1 MLLIYYFLNPV
12 FWIIPW
18 ILQAFGYYKLLRKL
32 DQDGRY
38 GIIPFIGEWR
48 LSKIYFEKIRT
59 YWHALIMAVI
69 YLAGGFY
76 LRLSHS
82 GGIGQAVGLILIVLA
97 SIVYGIFLI
106 RLYWRIGKSFHK
118 GILFRLALFI
128 APFIFLL
135 ILARDKAKFCGGPVF
150 KRKIVRSRGF
160 QIAGSVARELI
171 FACEVVL
178 IGGGVLFLLMK
189 IYLPAPIVYMVKH
202 DTHEKYKDVV
212 GDGNIVDRA
221 MTMGTDYA
229 ELDEMPVSRGQFFP
243 DHSKDENVVVLE
255 YIIGSNLED
264 MAGLASINMEQ
275 MQDATA
281 AGENLKFVI
290 QTGGSDRWFTS
301 PIKNGTY
308 GRYVIENGK
317 VTEAMRLDDNMCMS
331 DPNEIYQFL
340 AWAKEKYPADRY
352 MLVFWDHGG
361 GLSSGYG
368 QDALNTRE
376 DGHYGT
382 IQVSEIAN
390 AINRSKMK
398 FDVIGF
404 DACLMQD
411 VEIAYAM
418 EPYADYYIAS
428 EETESGLG
436 WFYTSAFAKLAEDPT
451 IPTEEFA
458 KELISSFDVYNTDKD
473 TGNNGKSTLSLVDLT
488 RIDPLFEKLT
498 DFYKVQDAAIRE
510 GSAEFTDISLAAR
523 NAYTFTGNEQIDLID
538 YLEKLDDSDYDET
551 VCPHEVLEEL
561 EKYTKAAV
569 IYRNAAGNPGINGLA
584 VTFPIEAID
593 AYKYDVVQY
602 KYFGMKDALKFHSD
616 FFSIIANAYLDESDT
631 VELFGIPIDIKKPD
645 YTTEDWYVE
654 GFEDYV
660 EVLSVDNIPLE
671 ETEYGWKI
679 GLSEDIWNIIADAKQ
694 IVYQKTDDGWK
705 YLGQDVPGLRDED
718 DHPMISND
726 GYWIHVNNEVVCYE
740 AESSYKTE
748 DGSVVY
754 TGSTKA
760 VLNGADV
767 IVIEIEW
774 DPVTEESGGNVQGHI
789 LGYHTLDDNSYMEKG
804 LRELQYGESIQFL
817 FDFYDDDGNLIKT
830 EQDGRKIRITGQ
842 NFLTVSDRKLNECD
856 VSYGII
862 MTDAFSRTFV
872 TDMVQEHITR

>member
-593 AYKYDVVQY
+593 AYRYDVVQY

-654 GFEDYV
+654 G
-660 EVLSVDNIPLE
+660 
-671 ETEYGWKI
+671 
-679 GLSEDIWNIIADAKQ
+679 
-694 IVYQKTDDGWK
+694 
-705 YLGQDVPGLRDED
+705 
-718 DHPMISND
+718 
-726 GYWIHVNNEVVCYE
+726 
-740 AESSYKTE
+740 
-748 DGSVVY
+748 
-754 TGSTKA
+754 
-760 VLNGADV
+760 
-767 IVIEIEW
+767 
-774 DPVTEESGGNVQGHI
+774 
-789 LGYHTLDDNSYMEKG
+789 
-804 LRELQYGESIQFL
+804 
-817 FDFYDDDGNLIKT
+817 
-830 EQDGRKIRITGQ
+830 
-842 NFLTVSDRKLNECD
+842 
-856 VSYGII
+856 
-862 MTDAFSRTFV
+862 
-872 TDMVQEHITR
+872 